1 MGNNVNEQW
10 ALVDLDGTLYPMG
23 IGVMRRI
30 GSRIDR
36 FMQDRLGLDE
46 AEIRSLRQT
55 YYRRHGTSMRG
66 LFLNHGVDPDQY
78 LRYVHSVSVS
88 GLLAPNEGLG
98 RALAR
103 CPWRKVIFTNASV
116 EHALN
121 VLDALEVGQHFEH
134 IYDIRSTG
142 YVGKP
147 EPQAYHRVLRL
158 LGVPAQRCWL
168 FDDSLANLQTA
179 KRLGLQTVWVGSD
192 STVDGVDFAI
202 GCLEQINQITEQILA
217 AEAREGDGHNE
228 EGIAHHA

>member
-1 MGNNVNEQW
+1 MGSNSNEQW

-46 AEIRSLRQT
+46 AEIRRLRQT

-66 LFLNHGVDPDQY
+66 LYLNHGVDPDQY

-103 CPWRKVIFTNASV
+103 CPWRKVIFTNASAG
-116 EHALN
+116 HAEN
-121 VLDALEVGQHFEH
+121 VLRALGVRGQFSRIIDLCALE
-134 IYDIRSTG
+134 
-142 YVGKP
+142 YVNKP
-147 EPQAYHRVLRL
+147 RTEAYRRVLAILDVKASCCVFVEDSVRNLIPAGDLGMGTVLVSPDGAEETRVDCVIERL
-158 LGVPAQRCWL
+158 RELP
-168 FDDSLANLQTA
+168 
-179 KRLGLQTVWVGSD
+179 
-192 STVDGVDFAI
+192 
-202 GCLEQINQITEQILA
+202 
-217 AEAREGDGHNE
+217 EALVQMKNVSARPSATQ
-228 EGIAHHA
+228 GIE